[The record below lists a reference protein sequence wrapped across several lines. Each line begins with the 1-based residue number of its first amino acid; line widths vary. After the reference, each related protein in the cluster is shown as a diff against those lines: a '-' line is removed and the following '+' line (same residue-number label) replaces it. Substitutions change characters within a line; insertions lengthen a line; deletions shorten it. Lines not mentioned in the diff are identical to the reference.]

1 MISDDESDLNLR
13 DHVLECIDRIEEYT
27 GHDPVRFFQSGMIRD
42 ASVRNLQ
49 IMAESTQRLSDEIKA
64 SEVNIPW
71 GKIAGFRNNLV
82 HSYFDIDEDL
92 VWIVIEKDLP
102 LLKQAILR
110 MQNRLVPNRKDQD
123 Q

>member
-1 MISDDESDLNLR
+1 VISDDEADLDLL
-13 DHVLECIDRIEEYT
+13 DHVLECIDRVEQYT
-27 GHDPVRFFQSGMIRD
+27 EKNPIRFFQSVMVQD

-49 IMAESTQRLSDEIKA
+49 IMAESTQRLSDAIKA
-64 SEVNIPW
+64 SEANIPW

-82 HSYFDIDEDL
+82 HSYFDIDENL

-102 LLKQAILR
+102 SLKQAILR
-110 MQNRLVPNRKDQD
+110 MKNRLVPNWKGQD